1 MKKCFNVFGSKIAYR
16 IAAVMILITVV
27 STIIV
32 GMTVVMYAGNMF
44 KSDSQAQLNTIH
56 EQQVKNVNSQF
67 DFFIKQMMYIEIEPD
82 FANLAKASGGSV
94 LNDYMLMSHIFTK
107 YRTQFYNIIDSIY
120 YYRYDN
126 TLFSEYNF
134 YTDIS
139 AEQFDFVAAAKAQP
153 QTPIWIYPQKNISAI
168 EYGFNENCI
177 SAVKEIKVGSSEVG
191 VLVFN
196 MNVSLLN
203 NIIEDIYIKPNLY
216 KTVIFDDENTIV
228 SSGLLDI
235 DDSAVKSEN
244 AGKGMTLMMQKLNF
258 GDYRLATV
266 FSNSLLTSQP
276 KLIIIFALITILLC
290 FIIVFIAAIVVSN
303 SIAKPITD
311 FTGSIKTVI
320 DGEYNV
326 RFNYDKNDEIGVLSD
341 TYNRMLDRTQELM
354 EEVKSER
361 ELKIISEHNSLLQQ
375 INAHFLYNTLDI
387 IYWMSKNGD
396 CNDAA
401 EITVSLA
408 ELLRLSVNSGENL
421 TFVQNEV
428 KHLKKYLFIEKY
440 RYEFEYDINIS
451 EDIMKYKV
459 PKLILQP
466 LAENSILHGF
476 RNISYLGKVTINGYA
491 ENGNII
497 FEVTDNG
504 IGFNTAAVENDI
516 KNHAVMVEKNANFAL
531 SNIFAR
537 FKVVYGREDCISLKS
552 SKSNGTCV
560 KYTLPIID

>member
-1 MKKCFNVFGSKIAYR
+1 MKKCLNVFSSKIAYR

-32 GMTVVMYAGNMF
+32 GMTVVMYAGTMF
-44 KSDSQAQLNTIH
+44 KSDSHAQLNTIH
-56 EQQVKNVNSQF
+56 EQQVKNVNAQF
-67 DFFIKQMMYIEIEPD
+67 DFFIKQMMYIEIDPD
-82 FANLAKASGGSV
+82 FVNLAKPSAGTV
-94 LNDYMLMSHIFTK
+94 VNDYTRISHIFTE

-126 TLFSEYNF
+126 TLFSEYNY
-134 YTDIS
+134 YTDIPEDKF
-139 AEQFDFVAAAKAQP
+139 AFVAAAQE
-153 QTPIWIYPQKNISAI
+153 QSETPVWIFPQKDLAGI
-168 EYGFNENCI
+168 EYGFNEKCI
-177 SAVKEIKVGSSEVG
+177 SVVKELRINSADAG

-196 MNVSLLN
+196 INISLLN
-203 NIIEDIYIKPNLY
+203 NITEDIYIKPNLY

-228 SSGLLDI
+228 TSGLLDI
-235 DDSAVKSEN
+235 DAGEVKAEKV
-244 AGKGMTLMMQKLNF
+244 AGGVTVMMQELNF
-258 GDYRLATV
+258 GGYRLVTA
-266 FSNSLLTSQP
+266 FSNSLLTNQP
-276 KLIIIFALITILLC
+276 KLVIMFALLSILLC
-290 FIIVFIAAIVVSN
+290 LIVVFVVTIVVSN

-311 FTGSIKTVI
+311 FTRSIKPVI
-320 DGEYNV
+320 GGEYNV
-326 RFNYDKNDEIGVLSD
+326 RFNYDKNDEIGILSD
-341 TYNRMLDRTQELM
+341 TYNQMLDRTQQLM

-387 IYWMSKNGD
+387 IYWMSKNGES
-396 CNDAA
+396 NDAA

-421 TFVQNEV
+421 TLVEKEI

-440 RYEFEYDINIS
+440 RYEFEYDINVS
-451 EDIMKYKV
+451 EDVLNYKI

-476 RNISYLGKVTINGYA
+476 RNISYLGKITVNGFLKD
-491 ENGNII
+491 ENII

-504 IGFNTAAVENDI
+504 IGFDTKAVDADI
-516 KNHAVMVEKNANFAL
+516 RMHAVKVEKNANFAL
-531 SNIFAR
+531 SNIFSR

-552 SKSNGTCV
+552 SPEGGTTV
-560 KYTLPIID
+560 TYTLPIID